1 MVPYKMEQKISCMAE
16 FADSSTEFLLVFL
29 GDGIVKQIKFEDT
42 DGWTRFPYTAEEV
55 MKVKKVAKF
64 PGPTKMVGHF
74 LILFIFFRPNAK
86 NLKDNTTS

>member
-42 DGWTRFPYTAEEV
+42 DDEVPLYSRRSDDGEKSRLFTWANKNGRPFFDGCRNLVTA
-55 MKVKKVAKF
+55 
-64 PGPTKMVGHF
+64 
-74 LILFIFFRPNAK
+74 
-86 NLKDNTTS
+86 